1 MTLLAVELRE
11 STRTLH
17 AEAGRSKFMKYFF
30 KGEISMEIYG
40 RFLISYYHV
49 YSALEKALDQNKDN
63 AQLSFIYFPK
73 ELSRKSSLEQDLEF
87 YNGPE
92 WRSMLNPITP
102 AQQAYISAIERCSTS
117 TTPEL
122 LIAHAYVRYLADL
135 SGGQIL
141 SKRLQKYN
149 GIPED
154 KGVTFYRFDLIE
166 EPDKFKEMFRKRLNQ
181 VEISDEL
188 RGLIVEEAR
197 LAFQRNID
205 IFQEF
210 DGELEGLPM
219 TRHEQLENLAA
230 LEKEKAQLVAEAE
243 AARAKKQADLAASA
257 RTGFLASLNP
267 ANLWNS
273 LVGTQTV
280 DA

>member
-11 STRTLH
+11 TTKFLH

-30 KGEISMEIYG
+30 KGEISMETYG
-40 RFLISYYHV
+40 RFLVSLYQV
-49 YSALEKALDQNKDN
+49 YNALEKALDQNKDN
-63 AQLSFIYFPK
+63 AQLSLVYFPE
-73 ELSRKSSLEQDLEF
+73 ELFRKASLEQDLEF
-87 YNGPE
+87 YNGPG
-92 WRSMLNPITP
+92 WRDMLNPITP

-122 LIAHAYVRYLADL
+122 LIAHAYVRYLGDL
-135 SGGQIL
+135 SGGQVL
-141 SKRLQKYN
+141 SKRLQKFN
-149 GIPED
+149 DIPED
-154 KGVTFYRFDLIE
+154 KGVAFYQFDLIE

-181 VEISDEL
+181 VEVSDEL
-188 RGLIVEEAR
+188 RELILEEAR
-197 LAFQRNID
+197 LTFQRNID

-210 DGELEGLPM
+210 DVELEGLPM
-219 TRHEQLENLAA
+219 TRREQLEHLEA
-230 LEKEKAQLVAEAE
+230 LEKERAELAAEAE
-243 AARAKKQADLAASA
+243 AARANKKADLAST

>member
-11 STRTLH
+11 STKSIH
-17 AEAGRSKFMKYFF
+17 AEAERAKFMN
-30 KGEISMEIYG
+30 
-40 RFLISYYHV
+40 
-49 YSALEKALDQNKDN
+49 ALEKALDLNKDN
-63 AQLSFIYFPK
+63 AQLSLVYFPE
-73 ELSRKSSLEQDLEF
+73 ELFRKKSLEQDLEF

-92 WRSMLNPITP
+92 WREMLTPITP

-117 TTPEL
+117 ETPEL
-122 LIAHAYVRYLADL
+122 LISHAYVRYLGDL

-141 SKRLQKYN
+141 AKRLQKFN
-149 GIPED
+149 DIPEG
-154 KGVTFYRFDLIE
+154 KGVAFYQFDLVE

-181 VEISDEL
+181 VEVSDEL
-188 RGLIVEEAR
+188 REQLLEEAR
-197 LAFQRNID
+197 VAFQKNIG

-219 TRHEQLENLAA
+219 TRREQLAF
-230 LEKEKAQLVAEAE
+230 EKEKQ
-243 AARAKKQADLAASA
+243 LAAETANKRASLNSQKP
-257 RTGFLASLNP
+257 GFLASLNP
-267 ANLWNS
+267 INLWSS